1 MRRMHDEKEIANKLY
16 QHVVYIADSN
26 EDLQVY
32 FVIISPKSVVIDSLA
47 DLKTYLGNTF
57 SYQVSGFDFQGG
69 LPIYL
74 MNESVLL
81 TSGGSQLWSIFTT
94 WNDQVTPL

>member
-16 QHVVYIADSN
+16 QHVVYIANSA

-32 FVIISPKSVVIDSLA
+32 FTIISPKSFVIDSLT

-57 SYQVSGFDFQGG
+57 TYPCSGYDFQGG
-69 LPIYL
+69 SLIYQI
-74 MNESVLL
+74 NQSNII
-81 TSGGSQLWSIFTT
+81 TADGAQSWSNFTT
-94 WNDQVTPL
+94 WNDQVKVF